1 MFDDGPIY
9 GTLIVLEALVTAA
22 VTMTVVP
29 DVATVT
35 LTMMV
40 AFAMMVPRR
49 RAPKPVR
56 TTQSHQ

>member
-40 AFAMMVPRR
+40 AFAMMVP
-49 RAPKPVR
+49 AVVR
-56 TTQSHQ
+56 QNR